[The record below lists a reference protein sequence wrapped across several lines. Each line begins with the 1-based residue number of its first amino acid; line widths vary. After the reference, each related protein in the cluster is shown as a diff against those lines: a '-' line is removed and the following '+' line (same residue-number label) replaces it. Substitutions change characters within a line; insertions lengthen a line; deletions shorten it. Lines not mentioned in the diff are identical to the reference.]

1 MLIDELRTYIFDG
14 QPHPLDL
21 PMATWLASSRRY
33 AAFVTTFRDKIR
45 KKIRTL
51 QDQESQL
58 DLRLELET
66 AYVLL
71 QDRSLSLAYEPKHP
85 GQARCPDF
93 AVSFTT
99 SLTFML
105 EVTRLRAEAQGQTT
119 PDRAGPPAAAPL
131 AERLADTV
139 CGKLGQLLPQHSNV
153 LLIGVEAPQ
162 LTLDDLRAVMLRIQQ
177 RAERNEAPF
186 LHRHRFRD
194 RADFFQH
201 YQRLSEIIVRVPA
214 LQAAAPLVS
223 WVNPQSKYP
232 LPARVRTAL
241 HGSHAGYFKP
251 A

>member
-14 QPHPLDL
+14 QPHLLDP
-21 PMATWLASSRRY
+21 PMATWLTASRRY
-33 AAFVTTFRDKIR
+33 AEFVATFRDKIR

-51 QDQESQL
+51 QDQESLL

-66 AYVLL
+66 AYALL
-71 QDRSLSLAYEPKHP
+71 QERRLSLAYEPKHP

-93 AVSFTT
+93 AVTFTT

-105 EVTRLRAEAQGQTT
+105 EVTRLRAQAAGQT
-119 PDRAGPPAAAPL
+119 PPIAPL
-131 AERLADTV
+131 VDRLADTV
-139 CGKLGQLLPQHSNV
+139 GGKLGQLLPQHSNV
-153 LLIGVEAPQ
+153 LLIGVEDPG
-162 LTLDDLRAVMLRIQQ
+162 LTAADLRAVMLRIRQ

-201 YQRLSEIIVRVPA
+201 YQRLSEILVRGPA
-214 LQAAAPLVS
+214 LQAAAPLV
-223 WVNPQSKYP
+223 WVNPQAKHP

-241 HGSHAGYFKP
+241 YGSHAGDLNP

>member
-1 MLIDELRTYIFDG
+1 MLNDELRTYIFNG
-14 QPHPLDL
+14 QPHPLDQ

-51 QDQESQL
+51 QDQESLL

-66 AYVLL
+66 AYALL
-71 QDRSLSLAYEPKHP
+71 QERSLSLAYEPKHP

-93 AVSFTT
+93 AVTFTT

-105 EVTRLRAEAQGQTT
+105 EVTRLRAEAPGQTT
-119 PDRAGPPAAAPL
+119 PAAPL

-153 LLIGVEAPQ
+153 LLIGVAAPD
-162 LTLDDLRAVMLRIQQ
+162 LTADDLRAVLLRIQQ
-177 RAERNEAPF
+177 RAERSEAPF

-194 RADFFQH
+194 RADFFSH
-201 YQRLSEIIVRVPA
+201 YQRLSEILVRGPA
-214 LQAAAPLVS
+214 LQTAAPLV
-223 WVNPQSKYP
+223 WVNPQAKHP

-241 HGSHAGYFKP
+241 HGSHAGYVKQ